1 MAYIGQSPVVGLFK
15 KVDDISS
22 GFNDSTT
29 QFTLA
34 SGGVNLSLGAPE
46 NLIVSVDGV
55 IQEPG
60 TGKAFTTS
68 GSQITFTEAPNTN
81 ATFFAVQ
88 LGDVGVNLT
97 SVQDGSITTAK
108 IADDAITSAKIADDA
123 IISALIA
130 DDAII
135 TAAIAD
141 DAITTPLI
149 ADDQITQALMANDA
163 IGADELADDAVGSAA
178 IADGGVLSA
187 ALATDSVTSLKIA
200 PNTVLRGKIVFSA
213 AVQEKANVFT
223 SNIKGTVD
231 AQGEDVINVDPLNN
245 SVLFFTGNSHSNTSH
260 TLNFINMGG
269 VQVGNTVS
277 FVCSISNNVNSFAN
291 ISNVRIDGNEARGH
305 EMRKGSNDLNSN
317 TLFVSGG
324 PIAAGAG
331 IGGDGTAN
339 VNVYSFNITSMRKE
353 PDVYS
358 VFVSRS
364 NFT

>member
-60 TGKAFTTS
+60 SGKAYTTA

-88 LGDVGVNLT
+88 LGEVGVNLV
-97 SVQDGSITTAK
+97 SIQDGSITTAK
-108 IADDAITSAKIADDA
+108 IKDDAVTTAKIADY
-123 IISALIA
+123 
-130 DDAII
+130 
-135 TAAIAD
+135 
-141 DAITTPLI
+141 AITTPLI

-213 AVQEKANVFT
+213 AVQEKANVLT

-305 EMRKGSNDLNSN
+305 DMRKASNDLNSN

>member
-1 MAYIGQSPVVGLFK
+1 MGYLGKKPATQGKDAGPAL

-60 TGKAFTTS
+60 SGKAYTTA

-88 LGDVGVNLT
+88 LGEVGVNLV
-97 SVQDGSITTAK
+97 SIQDGSITTAK
-108 IADDAITSAKIADDA
+108 IKDDAVTTAKIP
-123 IISALIA
+123 
-130 DDAII
+130 
-135 TAAIAD
+135 D

-213 AVQEKANVFT
+213 AVQEKANVLT

-260 TLNFINMGG
+260 TLNF
-269 VQVGNTVS
+269 Q
-277 FVCSISNNVNSFAN
+277 
-291 ISNVRIDGNEARGH
+291 
-305 EMRKGSNDLNSN
+305 
-317 TLFVSGG
+317 
-324 PIAAGAG
+324 
-331 IGGDGTAN
+331 
-339 VNVYSFNITSMRKE
+339 
-353 PDVYS
+353 
-358 VFVSRS
+358 
-364 NFT
+364 

>member
-60 TGKAFTTS
+60 SGKAYTTA

-88 LGDVGVNLT
+88 LGEVGVNLV
-97 SVQDGSITTAK
+97 SIQDGSITTAK
-108 IADDAITSAKIADDA
+108 IKDDAVTTAK
-123 IISALIA
+123 
-130 DDAII
+130 
-135 TAAIAD
+135 IAD

-213 AVQEKANVFT
+213 AVQEKANVLT

-305 EMRKGSNDLNSN
+305 DMRKASNDLNSN

>member
-1 MAYIGQSPVVGLFK
+1 MAYIGQSPAVGLFK

-60 TGKAFTTS
+60 SGKAYTTA

-88 LGDVGVNLT
+88 LGEVGVNLV
-97 SVQDGSITTAK
+97 SIQDGSITTAK
-108 IADDAITSAKIADDA
+108 IKDDAVTTAKIP
-123 IISALIA
+123 
-130 DDAII
+130 
-135 TAAIAD
+135 D

-213 AVQEKANVFT
+213 AVQEKANVLT

-305 EMRKGSNDLNSN
+305 DMRKASNDLNSN

>member
-60 TGKAFTTS
+60 SGKAYTTA

-88 LGDVGVNLT
+88 LGEVGVNLV
-97 SVQDGSITTAK
+97 SIQDGSITTAK
-108 IADDAITSAKIADDA
+108 IKDDAVTTAKIQ
-123 IISALIA
+123 
-130 DDAII
+130 
-135 TAAIAD
+135 D

-213 AVQEKANVFT
+213 AVQEKANVLT

-277 FVCSISNNVNSFAN
+277 FVCSISNNVSSFAN

-305 EMRKGSNDLNSN
+305 DMRKASNDLNSN

>member
-60 TGKAFTTS
+60 SGKAYTTA

-88 LGDVGVNLT
+88 LGEVGVNLV
-97 SVQDGSITTAK
+97 SIQDGSITTAK
-108 IADDAITSAKIADDA
+108 IKDDAVTTAKIP
-123 IISALIA
+123 
-130 DDAII
+130 
-135 TAAIAD
+135 D

-213 AVQEKANVFT
+213 AVQEKANVLT

-305 EMRKGSNDLNSN
+305 DMRKASNDLNSN

>member
-60 TGKAFTTS
+60 SGKAYTTA

-88 LGDVGVNLT
+88 LGEVGVNLV
-97 SVQDGSITTAK
+97 SIQDGSITTAK
-108 IADDAITSAKIADDA
+108 IKDDAVTTAK
-123 IISALIA
+123 
-130 DDAII
+130 
-135 TAAIAD
+135 IAD

-213 AVQEKANVFT
+213 AVQEKANVLT

-277 FVCSISNNVNSFAN
+277 FVCSISNNVSSFAN

-305 EMRKGSNDLNSN
+305 DMRKASNDLNSN